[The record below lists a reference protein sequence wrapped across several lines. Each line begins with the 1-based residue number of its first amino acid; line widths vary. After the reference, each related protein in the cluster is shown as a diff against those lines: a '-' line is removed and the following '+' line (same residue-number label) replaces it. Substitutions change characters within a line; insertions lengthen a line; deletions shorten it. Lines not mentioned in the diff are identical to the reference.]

1 MKKISL
7 LLTFVLICSLALPAF
22 AETEIEFNGGLW
34 FTFDEFTEV
43 DGKPF
48 YSMNGNT
55 NIFGTGDW
63 KQSTSDNGNDNREK
77 FESQLVLNTKIKIDD
92 IVTIDVGF
100 ESLTDEFVGYPNGTG
115 ATRVQEAPTVR
126 DNPPV
131 QLKDLTLT
139 ADTQYAKIIAT
150 NNFNYNFNERVLAT
164 QFEDNWGEM
173 NPYGEGILVQTDIAG
188 VATQGFIF
196 QATKSQAG
204 TASSAGDDIIVNN
217 HDTFKKA
224 DKLIYGAD
232 LKKDLAKG
240 KVGALIIN
248 THDKSSDEQG
258 NNFDK
263 DLDNLHLAINGE
275 YSLTDKVTLNGE
287 FITAQYGDDVTEVMN
302 VHNLPYP
309 STDFGPEHI
318 IGYDLSGA
326 GAKEDTD
333 IFEVGATVK
342 PLPNL
347 KVNTFYK
354 NVGEDYIAV
363 IGADHD
369 MDSWFGDA
377 NFNYGDGNGYEKGL
391 GLNASY
397 DLKTFFNPT
406 LTLDLTNYE
415 MTRSQLNNAQ
425 DDTEREIEAGVSF
438 GDGPWSLGASYR
450 IMTRE
455 NDDFDVDME
464 YNDFNVNGSYKLIN
478 DERLTADIH
487 GDINYYTGDDKA
499 INQNFSTE
507 TRFKLGAG
515 SSYKL
520 NELVTLTSSYDFGYA
535 TEDNDVIKDAS
546 GQQHLIKLGASYK
559 ITENTSF
566 TVMYKYDNYNLDREA
581 TAEEL
586 QNSVYKKEAEHQWYD
601 GGESWEH
608 EGWGWNDH
616 NGNPI
621 SGIAPTYSGYTT
633 HEIKA
638 TYNINF

>member
-7 LLTFVLICSLALPAF
+7 LLTFLLVFSLALPAF
-22 AETEIEFNGGLW
+22 AETEIEFDGGLW
-34 FTFDEFTEV
+34 LTFDEFTEV
-43 DGKPF
+43 DGNPW

-63 KQSTSDNGNDNREK
+63 KQSTTDNPNDNREK
-77 FESQLVLNTKIKIDD
+77 FESKILLNTKITVDD
-92 IVTIDVGF
+92 TVTINAGF
-100 ESLTDEFVGYPNGTG
+100 ESLTDEFNGYPNGTG
-115 ATRVQEAPTVR
+115 ATRVQETPTVR
-126 DNPPV
+126 DNSPV
-131 QLKDLTLT
+131 QLRDLTLT
-139 ADTQYAKIIAT
+139 ADTKYAKIIAT

-173 NPYGEGILVQTDIAG
+173 TPYGEGILVQTDIAG
-188 VATQGFIF
+188 VATQGFVF
-196 QATKSQAG
+196 QTSKGTPG
-204 TASSAGDDIIVNN
+204 TASSAGDDIIVNE

-240 KVGALIIN
+240 KLGALIIN

-258 NNFDK
+258 ENFDK
-263 DLDNLHLAINGE
+263 DLDNLHLVINGD
-275 YSLTDKVTLNGE
+275 YYLTDKVTLNGE
-287 FITAQYGDDVTEVMN
+287 FITAKYGDDVTEVIN
-302 VHNLPYP
+302 VQNIPWHTPA
-309 STDFGPEHI
+309 
-318 IGYDLSGA
+318 YDLSGQ

-333 IFEVGATVK
+333 IFEVGATVN

-377 NFNYGDGNGYEKGL
+377 NFNYGDGTGYEKGL

-397 DLKTFFNPT
+397 DLKTMFNPT
-406 LTLDLTNYE
+406 VTLDLTNYE
-415 MTRSQLNNAQ
+415 MTRSQLNGDE
-425 DDTEREIEAGVSF
+425 DDTETEVEAGVSF

-450 IMTRE
+450 VMTRE
-455 NDDFDVDME
+455 NDNFDVDME
-464 YNDFNVNGSYKLIN
+464 YNDFNVNGSYKLVD
-478 DERLTADIH
+478 DERLTADLH

-499 INQNFSTE
+499 IDQNFSTE
-507 TRFKLGAG
+507 TRFKVGAG

-520 NELVTLTSSYDFGYA
+520 NEFVTLTTSYDFGYA

-546 GQQHLIKLGASYK
+546 GRQHLIKLGASYK
-559 ITENTSF
+559 ITENSSF
-566 TVMYKYDNYNLDREA
+566 SLMYKYDNYNLDRDA
-581 TAEEL
+581 TADDL
-586 QNSVYKKEAEHQWYD
+586 VNSVYKKEAEHQWYD
-601 GGESWEH
+601 GAESWEH
-608 EGWGWNDH
+608 GPENYAWN
-616 NGNPI
+616 NWPNT
-621 SGIAPTYSGYTT
+621 STIAPNYSGYTT

-638 TYNINF
+638 TYNVNF